1 MEAPKYYIAFL
12 TSGAARN
19 LVSYYN
25 RVLAPMGLTAQQA
38 MALGVL
44 YQEPDLSLGVVA
56 QRLGIGKAAAVTMI
70 KRLEAMGLVIRE
82 EHPRDG
88 RLNRINLTEKA
99 MILAPDVIDK
109 VQALEQTVEDA
120 IGVDN
125 LNMLIQT
132 LSVIRD
138 LDLKP

>member
-12 TSGAARN
+12 TSGASRN

-70 KRLEAMGLVIRE
+70 KRLETMGYVTRE

-99 MILAPDVIDK
+99 MGMAPDVVKK
-109 VQALEQTVEDA
+109 VQALERTVEKA
-120 IGVDN
+120 VGLDN
-125 LNMLIQT
+125 LKTLIET
-132 LSVIRD
+132 LTVIRD